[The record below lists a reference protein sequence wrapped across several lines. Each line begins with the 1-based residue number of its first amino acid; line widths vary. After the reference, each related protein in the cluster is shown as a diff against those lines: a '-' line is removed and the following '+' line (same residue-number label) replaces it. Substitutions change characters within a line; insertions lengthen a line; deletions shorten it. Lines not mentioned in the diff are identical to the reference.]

1 MILTLDFLKA
11 ISTQKPV
18 DIANNAIDAAKKKF
32 LDVII
37 IDTAGR
43 LHIDDEMMGEIKELH
58 AAINPIETL
67 FVVDSMTGQ
76 DAAIHGESL

>member
-1 MILTLDFLKA
+1 L
-11 ISTQKPV
+11 ISAK
-18 DIANNAIDAAKKKF
+18 NAMSGEEKV

-58 AAINPIETL
+58 AAIILSKHYL
-67 FVVDSMTGQ
+67 FVDSMTGQ
-76 DAAIHGESL
+76 DAAHYCKSF